1 MAPDLHT
8 PLQSLL
14 LFQTLY
20 PFSDNTPPS
29 FAKISESLKNNELL
43 RDSDTLDR
51 LDPDSLKELYL
62 RLLKEEVRTQA
73 RRQSNDAQ
81 QNPRKR
87 KLSSPPLETLDE
99 ALQYQHL
106 LPQLVNRLYFRYRD
120 YAIKSIE
127 DEERN
132 YRSLQ
137 KENRERE
144 REEWQSR
151 SQHQETPARPD
162 SRGVPSIQAL
172 LRYDDEGAKPRS
184 GLDTRPESS
193 HEQQRGPRAESL
205 TAVAVPNGYAQSPRI
220 PNSGEAYKDYENVQ
234 KPGSADNGVPFLPPP
249 QHLAHAYPVGSPTS
263 DINRRLPPL
272 NQSQPHPAPLPSP
285 RSNQATLPRPERS
298 SGSPRFLPPI
308 QGMLRSSASGSPTGP
323 LDALADAAGQQF
335 RNSPAMPS
343 PRPVQQHSHQL
354 PPPQNYM
361 QQRPYGY
368 YDTQS
373 PYQGAY
379 PPYGQGY
386 NSHHGGAQAYQEPVP
401 SPNLGSPYGNGPHY
415 QSPLPPYSQYPG
427 YPQAPGYYQQTP
439 MQSAYSRSQPP
450 RYPDQHTPLSNAA
463 GRQRPPKPSPIVT
476 SVSSTKWK
484 DVTPGSVRQPSPV
497 RPGTISPISDR
508 ALSPSPEVAKT
519 RPKGVRNRKSQPS
532 LNDSPMEASGARST
546 RGGQPRG
553 GWRRGRAGR
562 AGSVAS
568 STIADSTLAR
578 TRSHSVVSQTDE
590 LPMDYQKSTNR
601 DIKPEPSTNS
611 LHEDDTSI
619 ASHTADEGSRKST
632 RRRRGTTRGLESADS
647 TRTSIKRKR
656 EDFSNL
662 APPSPSPAE
671 PSTSVSRPGYVLGT
685 RNFARTSATIM
696 NDIMAHKVANIFG
709 RPLTERDAPGY
720 KDLIFRPQDLKSIK
734 TAINAGSK
742 ALVAAVA
749 ENADD
754 AGNSY
759 NVWIPETPDVVP
771 PKGIV
776 NSAQLEKELM
786 RMFANAI
793 MYNADL
799 PINRGIGT
807 SFRSRLLPEDPGF
820 IIDESSD
827 EDGAVKVEKGKEDV
841 SVVKD
846 TREMYEAVEPRVSEW
861 RNAERAAEGAASL
874 GKGSSTRLRRG
885 SGIGLDGV
893 DEEEEGD
900 VGGEGGD
907 DGKGEG
913 EGEGEVVLGSVENA
927 DGVLVVDQYT
937 PEPEPEPRAKRR
949 RR

>member
-1 MAPDLHT
+1 MMPPDLHT

-14 LFQTLY
+14 LFQTLH
-20 PFSDNTPPS
+20 PFSDNVPPS
-29 FAKISESLKNNELL
+29 FAKVSESLKNNELL

-51 LDPDSLKELYL
+51 LDPDSLKDLYL

-99 ALQYQHL
+99 ALQYQYL

-127 DEERN
+127 DEERK

-137 KENRERE
+137 KDSQEIE

-151 SQHQETPARPD
+151 SQHQETSTRPD
-162 SRGVPSIQAL
+162 AQGVTSIQAL
-172 LRYDDEGAKPRS
+172 LRYDDEGAKPRAGS
-184 GLDTRPESS
+184 DARPESS
-193 HEQQRGPRAESL
+193 HDQQRGPRAESL
-205 TAVAVPNGYAQSPRI
+205 TAVAVPNGYAQSPRV
-220 PNSGEAYKDYENVQ
+220 PSSGEGYKDHGNVQ
-234 KPGSADNGVPFLPPP
+234 KPGSSDNGVPFLPPP
-249 QHLAHAYPVGSPTS
+249 QHLAHGYPVGSPTS

-285 RSNQATLPRPERS
+285 RPNQATLPRPERS

-323 LDALADAAGQQF
+323 LDALADAAGQQY
-335 RNSPAMPS
+335 RNSPGMPS

-354 PPPQNYM
+354 PPPQNFM

-379 PPYGQGY
+379 QPYGQGY
-386 NSHHGGAQAYQEPVP
+386 NSHHGGAQSYQEPVP

-427 YPQAPGYYQQTP
+427 YPQAPGYYQQSP
-439 MQSAYSRSQPP
+439 MQTAYA
-450 RYPDQHTPLSNAA
+450 RYPEQHTPMSNAA

-484 DVTPGSVRQPSPV
+484 NVTPGSVRQFSPD
-497 RPGTISPISDR
+497 RPGTISPISDK

-519 RPKGVRNRKSQPS
+519 RPKGVRNRKSQPL
-532 LNDSPMEASGARST
+532 LNESPMETSGARST

-568 STIADSTLAR
+568 STVADSIRAR

-590 LPMDYQKSTNR
+590 LAADNQKSTNR

-632 RRRRGTTRGLESADS
+632 RRRRGTIRGLESADS
-647 TRTSIKRKR
+647 ARTSLKRKR
-656 EDFSNL
+656 EDFTNL
-662 APPSPSPAE
+662 PPPSPSPAE
-671 PSTSVSRPGYVLGT
+671 PSASISRPGYVLGT

-754 AGNSY
+754 AENSY

-793 MYNADL
+793 MYNPDL
-799 PINRGIGT
+799 PTNRGIGPAL
-807 SFRSRLLPEDPGF
+807 RSRLQRADSQTE
-820 IIDESSD
+820 E
-827 EDGAVKVEKGKEDV
+827 EAEEEEAEVVEKGKEDV

-846 TREMYEAVEPRVSEW
+846 TREMYEAVEPRINEW
-861 RNAERAAEGAASL
+861 RNAERAAEGAAGT
-874 GKGSSTRLRRG
+874 GKGSATRLRGG
-885 SGIGLDGV
+885 SGMGLDGV
-893 DEEEEGD
+893 DEEEGAE
-900 VGGEGGD
+900 GEG
-907 DGKGEG
+907 KREG
-913 EGEGEVVLGSVENA
+913 EGEGEMVLGSVEI
-927 DGVLVVDQYT
+927 VDEST
-937 PEPEPEPRAKRR
+937 AEPEPRAKRR

>member
-8 PLQSLL
+8 PLESLL
-14 LFQTLY
+14 LFQTLH
-20 PFSDNTPPS
+20 PFSENVPPS
-29 FAKISESLKNNELL
+29 FAKVSESLKNNELL
-43 RDSDTLDR
+43 RDSDALDR
-51 LDPDSLKELYL
+51 LDPDSLKDLYL

-99 ALQYQHL
+99 AIQYQHL

-127 DEERN
+127 DEERK

-137 KENRERE
+137 KEIHEIE

-151 SQHQETPARPD
+151 SQHQEISTRPD
-162 SRGVPSIQAL
+162 SQGVPSIQAL
-172 LRYDDEGAKPRS
+172 LRYDDEGAKPRA

-193 HEQQRGPRAESL
+193 HDQQRGPRAESL
-205 TAVAVPNGYAQSPRI
+205 TAVAAPNGYAQSPRI
-220 PNSGEAYKDYENVQ
+220 PSSGESYKDYENVQ

-249 QHLAHAYPVGSPTS
+249 QHLAHGYPVGSPTS

-285 RSNQATLPRPERS
+285 RSKQATLPRPEHP

-308 QGMLRSSASGSPTGP
+308 QGMLRSSGSGSPTGP
-323 LDALADAAGQQF
+323 LDALADAAGQQY
-335 RNSPAMPS
+335 RNSPTMPS

-354 PPPQNYM
+354 PAPQNYM

-379 PPYGQGY
+379 QPYGQGY
-386 NSHHGGAQAYQEPVP
+386 NSHHGGAQGYQEPVP
-401 SPNLGSPYGNGPHY
+401 GPSHGSPYGNGPHY

-427 YPQAPGYYQQTP
+427 YPQAPGYYQQSPIQT
-439 MQSAYSRSQPP
+439 AYARGQPP
-450 RYPDQHTPLSNAA
+450 RYSEQHTPLSNAT

-497 RPGTISPISDR
+497 RPGTVSPISDR

-519 RPKGVRNRKSQPS
+519 RAKGVRNRKSQPL
-532 LNDSPMEASGARST
+532 LNDSPMETSGERST
-546 RGGQPRG
+546 RGGQSRG

-568 STIADSTLAR
+568 STVADSIRAR
-578 TRSHSVVSQTDE
+578 TRSHSIVSQADE
-590 LPMDYQKSTNR
+590 LVADNPKSTNR
-601 DIKPEPSTNS
+601 DIKPEPSTTS
-611 LHEDDTSI
+611 FHEDDTSI

-632 RRRRGTTRGLESADS
+632 RHRRGTIRGIESADS
-647 TRTSIKRKR
+647 TRTSLKRKR

-662 APPSPSPAE
+662 PPPSPSPAE

-696 NDIMAHKVANIFG
+696 NDIMAYKVANIFG

-793 MYNADL
+793 MYNPDL
-799 PINRGIGT
+799 PTNRGIGPAI
-807 SFRSRLLPEDPGF
+807 RSRLQRVDSQME
-820 IIDESSD
+820 E
-827 EDGAVKVEKGKEDV
+827 EAEEEEAEVVEKGKEDV

-846 TREMYEAVEPRVSEW
+846 TREMYEAVEPGVSEW
-861 RNAERAAEGAASL
+861 RSAERAAEGAASAR
-874 GKGSSTRLRRG
+874 KGSATRLRG
-885 SGIGLDGV
+885 GTGMGLDGV
-893 DEEEEGD
+893 AEDEGEEG
-900 VGGEGGD
+900 E
-907 DGKGEG
+907 GKGDG
-913 EGEGEVVLGSVENA
+913 EGEGEVVLGSVEVEEA
-927 DGVLVVDQYT
+927 AT
-937 PEPEPEPRAKRR
+937 PEPRAKRR